1 MSPEESRQSPQ
12 KARFNLPRN
21 DAYKYQWSRYI
32 SRELYKEGL
41 RRVERKCFSTNL
53 PIDSSAAKRIAVVS
67 EDVQKEREIGL
78 IPPRHGHF
86 KVGIVGAGAA
96 GLFTALTLDWINDTI
111 EKYKGVGKLKID
123 YEILEA
129 ATEDRFGGRLY
140 THRFSKDGTH
150 DYYDVGAMRF
160 PENDVMKRYG
170 ALGERTNVADWPVLI
185 PYYLQDED
193 GVCPSYFNSVKKT
206 GNAWDGTVDPF
217 DLNRGIPEDKRI
229 PDDLTKTDP
238 SKLYHEALKP
248 FVELVDK
255 CFHEKNT
262 PGGNKRLWALL
273 RKGDRMSVRQYLL
286 SQDRD
291 CDCSDCQCGCC
302 PDKKDCAC
310 DDCNCECCTDRKENP
325 LIPGRSFSYN
335 TIQWLETAT
344 YGTGWYDQSLTEAAL
359 EILDFEVPESK
370 PELRPQNN
378 YWWCIDGG
386 AQKIA
391 ETMRKTLKDPSVIKY
406 NTQVVGMD
414 ADIQLRKRVKKN
426 MTLNLKDTVTGEA
439 LEAKSYFAVF
449 NSTTLGAT
457 NRMDL
462 SNAGL
467 LWDTKQAI
475 RCLNYGAS
483 CKVGIK
489 FKTAWWR
496 KEPFNINRGGIA
508 RTDLPL
514 QVCVYP
520 SYNIDNDLD
529 PVDKPAVL
537 LVSYTWGQTAQRLA
551 TLIASKSSNKS
562 NEEILKEEEELKNLL
577 LRDLA
582 YLHAE
587 VPEDPK
593 EEKKKFRKALDLITG
608 EYLEHHAYD
617 WYHDSHM
624 AGAFAYF
631 GPCQFSELYPA
642 ITRPNALGQ
651 LYFVGEASSA
661 HHAWVVGALESVFR
675 ALWSMFNILHQS
687 SKDSGETYK
696 PYAWAMQLLERG
708 FFEDDEDPAYKE
720 DEEETKKFYPSDD
733 PEPSPFFPLPV
744 EMPLRTDREAVEQDA
759 RRPDGP
765 DGQSLWDHIDGRYP
779 LMFGAACATLAL
791 LEYALDNW
799 SGPGERREPVE
810 PQPGNLGEGF
820 PVGIEE

>member
-1 MSPEESRQSPQ
+1 
-12 KARFNLPRN
+12 
-21 DAYKYQWSRYI
+21 
-32 SRELYKEGL
+32 
-41 RRVERKCFSTNL
+41 
-53 PIDSSAAKRIAVVS
+53 VS

-111 EKYKGVGKLKID
+111 EKYKGVGKLKIE

-129 ATEDRFGGRLY
+129 ASEDRFGGRLY
-140 THRFSKDGTH
+140 THHFSKDGTH

-160 PENDVMKRYG
+160 PENDVMQRSFNLFNHLNFKRG
-170 ALGERTNVADWPVLI
+170 ALGERTNVTDWPVLI
-185 PYYLQDED
+185 PYYLDDKD
-193 GVCPSYFNSVKKT
+193 GVCPSYFNNIKKT
-206 GNAWDGTVDPF
+206 GKVWDGTIDPF
-217 DLNRGIPEDKRI
+217 DLNRGIPEDKKI
-229 PDDLTKTDP
+229 PDEMTKTDP
-238 SKLYHEALKP
+238 SKLYHEALMP
-248 FVELVDK
+248 FVQLVD
-255 CFHEKNT
+255 N
-262 PGGNKRLWALL
+262 
-273 RKGDRMSVRQYLL
+273 
-286 SQDRD
+286 
-291 CDCSDCQCGCC
+291 
-302 PDKKDCAC
+302 
-310 DDCNCECCTDRKENP
+310 
-325 LIPGRSFSYN
+325 
-335 TIQWLETAT
+335 
-344 YGTGWYDQSLTEAAL
+344 GTGWYDQSLTEAAL
-359 EILDFEVPESK
+359 EILDFEVPEAKAFKSEPPK
-370 PELRPQNN
+370 N

-414 ADIQLRKRVKKN
+414 ADIQLEERVKKN
-426 MTLNLKDTVTGEA
+426 MTLNLKNTVTGEA

-449 NSTTLGAT
+449 NSTTLGAA

-462 SNAGL
+462 SKAGL

-496 KEPFNINRGGIA
+496 KAPLNIKKGGIA

-520 SYNIDNDLD
+520 SYNIDDDLD
-529 PVDKPAVL
+529 PLDKPAVL

-551 TLIASKSSNKS
+551 TLIASKSPNKS
-562 NEEILKEEEELKNLL
+562 NEEILKEEDELKNLL

-587 VPEDPK
+587 PTKDPK

-617 WYHDSHM
+617 WYHDPHM

-631 GPCQFSELYPA
+631 GPCQFSELYTA

-661 HHAWVVGALESVFR
+661 HHA
-675 ALWSMFNILHQS
+675 
-687 SKDSGETYK
+687 
-696 PYAWAMQLLERG
+696 
-708 FFEDDEDPAYKE
+708 
-720 DEEETKKFYPSDD
+720 
-733 PEPSPFFPLPV
+733 
-744 EMPLRTDREAVEQDA
+744 
-759 RRPDGP
+759 
-765 DGQSLWDHIDGRYP
+765 
-779 LMFGAACATLAL
+779 
-791 LEYALDNW
+791 
-799 SGPGERREPVE
+799 
-810 PQPGNLGEGF
+810 
-820 PVGIEE
+820 

>member
-1 MSPEESRQSPQ
+1 M
-12 KARFNLPRN
+12 
-21 DAYKYQWSRYI
+21 
-32 SRELYKEGL
+32 
-41 RRVERKCFSTNL
+41 
-53 PIDSSAAKRIAVVS
+53 VS
-67 EDVQKEREIGL
+67 V
-78 IPPRHGHF
+78 
-86 KVGIVGAGAA
+86 
-96 GLFTALTLDWINDTI
+96 TLDRINDTI
-111 EKYKGVGKLKID
+111 EKYKGVGKLKIY

-129 ATEDRFGGRLY
+129 ASEDRFGGRLY
-140 THRFSKDGTH
+140 THHFSKDGTH

-160 PENDVMKRYG
+160 PENDVMQRSFNLFNHLNFKRG
-170 ALGERTNVADWPVLI
+170 ALGERTNVTDWPVLI
-185 PYYLQDED
+185 PYYLDDKD
-193 GVCPSYFNSVKKT
+193 GVCPSYFNNIKKT
-206 GNAWDGTVDPF
+206 G
-217 DLNRGIPEDKRI
+217 K
-229 PDDLTKTDP
+229 
-238 SKLYHEALKP
+238 
-248 FVELVDK
+248 
-255 CFHEKNT
+255 
-262 PGGNKRLWALL
+262 
-273 RKGDRMSVRQYLL
+273 
-286 SQDRD
+286 
-291 CDCSDCQCGCC
+291 
-302 PDKKDCAC
+302 
-310 DDCNCECCTDRKENP
+310 
-325 LIPGRSFSYN
+325 
-335 TIQWLETAT
+335 
-344 YGTGWYDQSLTEAAL
+344 SLTEAAL
-359 EILDFEVPESK
+359 EILDFEVPEAKASK
-370 PELRPQNN
+370 SESPKN

-391 ETMRKTLKDPSVIKY
+391 ETMRTTLKDPSVIKY
-406 NTQVVGMD
+406 NNQVVGMD
-414 ADIQLRKRVKKN
+414 ADIQLEERVKKN
-426 MTLNLKDTVTGEA
+426 MTLNLNNTVTGEA

-449 NSTTLGAT
+449 NSTTLGAA

-462 SNAGL
+462 SKAGL

-496 KEPFNINRGGIA
+496 KAPLNIKKGGIA

-520 SYNIDNDLD
+520 SYNIDDDLD
-529 PVDKPAVL
+529 PLDKPAVL

-551 TLIASKSSNKS
+551 TLIASKSPKKS
-562 NEEILKEEEELKNLL
+562 NEEILKEEDELKNLL

-587 VPEDPK
+587 PTKDPK

-617 WYHDSHM
+617 WYHDPHM

-661 HHAWVVGALESVFR
+661 HHAWVVGALESVVR

-687 SKDSGETYK
+687 SRDSGEVYK
-696 PYAWAMQLLERG
+696 PYGWAMQLLERG
-708 FFEDDEDPAYKE
+708 FFEDNEDPAYKE
-720 DEEETKKFYPSDD
+720 DQEETKKFYTSDN

-765 DGQSLWDHIDGRYP
+765 DGQSLLDHVDAKYP

-820 PVGIEE
+820 PVDIEE

>member
-1 MSPEESRQSPQ
+1 MSPEESRQPPQ
-12 KARFNLPRN
+12 KPRFNLPRN
-21 DAYKYQWSRYI
+21 DAYRYQWSRYI

-41 RRVERKCFSTNL
+41 RRVERKCFTTNL
-53 PIDSSAAKRIAVVS
+53 PVNSSAATRIAVVS

-111 EKYKGVGKLKID
+111 EKYKGVGKLKIE

-129 ATEDRFGGRLY
+129 ASEDRFGGRL
-140 THRFSKDGTH
+140 
-150 DYYDVGAMRF
+150 
-160 PENDVMKRYG
+160 G
-170 ALGERTNVADWPVLI
+170 ALGERTNVTDWPVLI
-185 PYYLQDED
+185 PYYLDDKD
-193 GVCPSYFNSVKKT
+193 GVCPSYFNNIKKT
-206 GNAWDGTVDPF
+206 GKVWDGTIDPF
-217 DLNRGIPEDKRI
+217 DLNRGIPEDKKI
-229 PDDLTKTDP
+229 PDEMTKTDP
-238 SKLYHEALKP
+238 SKLYHEALMP
-248 FVELVDK
+248 FVQLVDNK
-255 CFHEKNT
+255 EKE
-262 PGGNKRLWALL
+262 
-273 RKGDRMSVRQYLL
+273 S
-286 SQDRD
+286 
-291 CDCSDCQCGCC
+291 
-302 PDKKDCAC
+302 
-310 DDCNCECCTDRKENP
+310 
-325 LIPGRSFSYN
+325 
-335 TIQWLETAT
+335 T

-359 EILDFEVPESK
+359 EILDFEVPEAKAFKSEPPK
-370 PELRPQNN
+370 N

-414 ADIQLRKRVKKN
+414 ADIQLEERVKKN
-426 MTLNLKDTVTGEA
+426 MTLNLKNTVTGEA

-449 NSTTLGAT
+449 NSTTLGAA

-462 SNAGL
+462 SKAGL

-496 KEPFNINRGGIA
+496 KAPLNIKKGGIA

-520 SYNIDNDLD
+520 SYNIDDDLD
-529 PVDKPAVL
+529 PLDKPAVL

-551 TLIASKSSNKS
+551 TLIASKSPNKS
-562 NEEILKEEEELKNLL
+562 NEEILKEEDELKNLL

-587 VPEDPK
+587 PTKDPK

-617 WYHDSHM
+617 WYHDPHM

-661 HHAWVVGALESVFR
+661 HHA
-675 ALWSMFNILHQS
+675 
-687 SKDSGETYK
+687 
-696 PYAWAMQLLERG
+696 
-708 FFEDDEDPAYKE
+708 
-720 DEEETKKFYPSDD
+720 
-733 PEPSPFFPLPV
+733 
-744 EMPLRTDREAVEQDA
+744 
-759 RRPDGP
+759 
-765 DGQSLWDHIDGRYP
+765 
-779 LMFGAACATLAL
+779 
-791 LEYALDNW
+791 
-799 SGPGERREPVE
+799 
-810 PQPGNLGEGF
+810 
-820 PVGIEE
+820 

>member
-1 MSPEESRQSPQ
+1 MSPEESRQPPQ
-12 KARFNLPRN
+12 KARFSLPRN

-32 SRELYKEGL
+32 SRELYNEGL
-41 RRVERKCFSTNL
+41 RRVERKCFTTNL
-53 PIDSSAAKRIAVVS
+53 PIDSSAATRIAVVS
-67 EDVQKEREIGL
+67 EDIQKERKIGL

-111 EKYKGVGKLKID
+111 EKYKGVGKLKIE

-129 ATEDRFGGRLY
+129 ASEDRFGGRLY
-140 THRFSKDGTH
+140 THHFSKDGTH

-160 PENDVMKRYG
+160 PENDVMQRSFKLFDHLDFKRG
-170 ALGERTNVADWPVLI
+170 ALGERTNAADWPVLI
-185 PYYLQDED
+185 PYYLDDKD
-193 GVCPSYFNSVKKT
+193 GVCPSYFNNIKKT
-206 GNAWDGTVDPF
+206 GNAWDGSIDPF
-217 DLNRGIPEDKRI
+217 DLNRGIPEDKKI
-229 PDDLTKTDP
+229 PDELTKINP

-262 PGGNKRLWALL
+262 PDGKEKLWALL
-273 RKGDRMSVRQYLL
+273 RKGDQMSVRQYLL
-286 SQDRD
+286 S
-291 CDCSDCQCGCC
+291 
-302 PDKKDCAC
+302 
-310 DDCNCECCTDRKENP
+310 
-325 LIPGRSFSYN
+325 
-335 TIQWLETAT
+335 
-344 YGTGWYDQSLTEAAL
+344 GTGWYDQSLTEAAL
-359 EILDFEVPESK
+359 EILDFEVPEAKASK
-370 PELRPQNN
+370 SEPPKN

-386 AQKIA
+386 AQAIA

-414 ADIQLRKRVKKN
+414 ADIQLKKRVKKN
-426 MTLNLKDTVTGEA
+426 MTLNLKNTVTGET

-449 NSTTLGAT
+449 NSTTLGAA

-462 SNAGL
+462 SKAGL

-496 KEPFNINRGGIA
+496 KAPLNIKKGGIA

-520 SYNIDNDLD
+520 SYNIDDDLD
-529 PVDKPAVL
+529 PLDKPAVL
-537 LVSYTWGQTAQRLA
+537 LSR
-551 TLIASKSSNKS
+551 NKS
-562 NEEILKEEEELKNLL
+562 NEEILKEEDELKNLL

-587 VPEDPK
+587 ETKDPK

-617 WYHDSHM
+617 WYHDPHM

-661 HHAWVVGALESVFR
+661 HHAWVVGALESVVR

-687 SKDSGETYK
+687 SKDSGEVYK
-696 PYAWAMQLLERG
+696 PYGWAMQLLERG

-765 DGQSLWDHIDGRYP
+765 DGQSLLDHIDAKYP

-820 PVGIEE
+820 PVDIEE